1 MQTMNSDLK
10 QLIRLQAIDLAIQEL
25 RVRIDRF
32 PGISKALDE
41 KLKTAQAGLESVRD
55 RAKTNQ
61 GTRKKLEGEISSAES
76 KISKYRDQMMSVKTN
91 DEYRALQHEI
101 DHAQNGI
108 RKIEDEILNLMMEAE
123 SSQSDI
129 KAAELHLKEDQQKVD
144 QERKQLAEENQRDL
158 GALESYLKER
168 KEIEAS
174 ISSDLLPRY
183 ERVRKARGGIAV
195 AAARNEVC
203 EICQVRIR
211 PQVFQEIRRN
221 DQIIWCDACQRIL
234 YNPENLDHPFEVA

>member
-1 MQTMNSDLK
+1 MNQDLK
-10 QLIRLQAIDLAIQEL
+10 QLIRLQSIDLAIQEL
-25 RVRIDRF
+25 RTRIDKF

-41 KLKTAQAGLESVRD
+41 QLRSAQSGLES
-55 RAKTNQ
+55 AKEKAKNNQ
-61 GTRKKLEGEISSAES
+61 GNRKKLESEIGSIET

-101 DHAQNGI
+101 EHAQSSI
-108 RKIEDEILNLMMEAE
+108 RKIEDEILNLMLEAE
-123 SSQSDI
+123 SSQTEI
-129 KAAELHLKEDQQKVD
+129 KAAETRIKEDQLKVD
-144 QERKQLAEENQRDL
+144 QERKQLTAVNQSDL
-158 GALESYLKER
+158 SAMESYLKER

-174 ISSDLLPRY
+174 ISSELVPRY

-221 DQIIWCDACQRIL
+221 DQIIACDACQRIL
-234 YNPENLDHPFEVA
+234 YDPENLDHPFEVA

>member
-1 MQTMNSDLK
+1 
-10 QLIRLQAIDLAIQEL
+10 
-25 RVRIDRF
+25 
-32 PGISKALDE
+32 
-41 KLKTAQAGLESVRD
+41 
-55 RAKTNQ
+55 
-61 GTRKKLEGEISSAES
+61 
-76 KISKYRDQMMSVKTN
+76 MSVKTN

-101 DHAQNGI
+101 EHAQNSI
-108 RKIEDEILNLMMEAE
+108 RKVEDDILNLMLEAE

-129 KAAELHLKEDQQKVD
+129 KAAESRVKDDQRKVD
-144 QERKQLAEENQRDL
+144 HERKQLTDENQRDL
-158 GALESYLKER
+158 SALESYLKER
-168 KEIEAS
+168 KDIEAS
-174 ISSDLLPRY
+174 ISSELLPRY

-221 DQIIWCDACQRIL
+221 DQIIACDACQRIL

>member
-1 MQTMNSDLK
+1 MNSDLK
-10 QLIRLQAIDLAIQEL
+10 QLIRLQTIDLAIQEL
-25 RVRIDRF
+25 RARIDRF

-41 KLKTAQAGLESVRD
+41 KLRSAKAGLEF
-55 RAKTNQ
+55 AKEKAKSNQ
-61 GTRKKLEGEISSAES
+61 GNRKKLEGEISSAES

-101 DHAQNGI
+101 DHAQNAI
-108 RKIEDEILNLMMEAE
+108 RKTEDDILNLMLEAE
-123 SSQSDI
+123 SSQSEI
-129 KAAELHLKEDQQKVD
+129 KAAESHLKEDQQKVD
-144 QERKQLAEENQRDL
+144 HERIKLTDENHRDL
-158 GALESYLKER
+158 SALESYLKER

-174 ISSDLLPRY
+174 ISSELLPRY

-211 PQVFQEIRRN
+211 PQVYQEIRRN
-221 DQIIWCDACQRIL
+221 DQIIACDACQRIL
-234 YNPENLDHPFEVA
+234 YDPENLDHPFEVA